1 MAVDGSNL
9 NYSVRKINGK
19 KQGFYLELS
28 TKACSVDI
36 VDSGMLE
43 VVGKD
48 KNEENHCTCHN
59 YWLKSVV

>member
-1 MAVDGSNL
+1 MA
-9 NYSVRKINGK
+9 K